1 MLHVDC
7 LADAL
12 RRTQEQLDQKN
23 YYLYNPEYMYKKEEI
38 IIISQSNCLGRLV
51 SEAVLFTFLFGS
63 GIMEIVRRGVMSDW
77 RLELNEHMVEDLDD
91 TTFYKVTFPEFWVV
105 AYREKN
111 DFYQKIK
118 QYAEYCVERDN
129 NGAEFLE
136 GEKIQHFWHEH
147 CDLCWEK
154 ALTDINRTFYVTDDM
169 KHWICEQC
177 FNDFKEKFNWQA
189 KNNT

>member
-154 ALTDINRTFYVTDDM
+154 ALTDINCTFYVTDDM

>member
-1 MLHVDC
+1 
-7 LADAL
+7 
-12 RRTQEQLDQKN
+12 
-23 YYLYNPEYMYKKEEI
+23 
-38 IIISQSNCLGRLV
+38 
-51 SEAVLFTFLFGS
+51 
-63 GIMEIVRRGVMSDW
+63 MEIVRRGVMSDW